1 MKSMTGFGRA
11 TAPLDNDTLTITVNS
26 VNRKTLDL
34 TLALPRAWEELEP
47 AFGEAIRKYAARGK
61 VHVGVELTAS
71 TGAAAA
77 ATWDEA
83 AAETTLRQLRVFA
96 ERAGVPFTPTA
107 ELVWQIVSAQRRGSD
122 LPEAASVQ
130 ETVLATLDEALRAFV
145 AMREK
150 EGAALLADF
159 LARLEKLRGHVAAVG
174 ERAPQVAPAYR
185 ENLLRR
191 LREAGLELDVSDER
205 VLREVALFAD
215 RCDIAEE
222 LTRLGSHLQQFEAL
236 LKSRGEI
243 GRKAEF
249 ILQEIGREVH
259 TIGSKAND
267 LEIARAVIEQKNEL
281 ERIREQI
288 ANVE

>member
-1 MKSMTGFGRA
+1 
-11 TAPLDNDTLTITVNS
+11 
-26 VNRKTLDL
+26 
-34 TLALPRAWEELEP
+34 LPRAWEELEP
-47 AFGEAIRKYAARGK
+47 AFGEAIRKYAVRGK

-71 TGAAAA
+71 TAAAAATATGAAAAAAAA

-83 AAETTLRQLRVFA
+83 AAETTLRQLRAFA
-96 ERAGVPFTPTA
+96 ERTGVPFAPTA
-107 ELVWQIVSAQRRGSD
+107 ELLWQIVSARRRDSG

-150 EGAALLADF
+150 EGAALLADS
-159 LARLEKLRGHVAAVG
+159 LARLEKLRGHLAAIR
-174 ERAPQVAPAYR
+174 ERAPRVAPAYR

-191 LREAGLELDVSDER
+191 LREAGLDLDVSDER

-222 LTRLGSHLQQFEAL
+222 LTRLGSHLQQFEAH

-267 LEIARAVIEQKNEL
+267 LEIARAIIEQKNEL